1 MNTEESKTQKEELEH
16 LKEVKEPED
25 FEHPEPDA
33 RQPEAK
39 APAKGLQ
46 RVLPIVIAVLGILVA
61 AMLIYG
67 VGD

>member
-1 MNTEESKTQKEELEH
+1 MNNEESKTQQEELEH

-46 RVLPIVIAVLGILVA
+46 YMLPIVIVVLGILIA

-67 VGD
+67 VAD